1 MPRVRRVRRVRNRTR
16 KRRYCLTFHGSGGV
30 SPNKF
35 ITAEDCA
42 RWQAVITL
50 GNDAEHAGDVTFFI
64 VQTEKG
70 GVRNRV
76 HYQAYVEFK
85 RPVEWSTVKKIFG
98 EEVHIENSQGN
109 AAANIRYCS
118 KVDTRYEDE
127 DICIDGSY
135 GTAKRGGTKLQAAL
149 DIKAGM
155 RMEKFEEKFPA
166 MLLMNRPRIEM
177 AMAHANGARTTEPK
191 IVILTGLTGTGKT
204 QYCVN
209 EYANEYWVNPSKSGS
224 GIWWG
229 SYYGQKVVVMDEF
242 TDSWFQLKFLLRLW
256 QQAPI
261 AAD

>member
-1 MPRVRRVRRVRNRTR
+1 M
-16 KRRYCLTFHGSGGV
+16 L
-30 SPNKF
+30 
-35 ITAEDCA
+35 
-42 RWQAVITL
+42 
-50 GNDAEHAGDVTFFI
+50 
-64 VQTEKG
+64 
-70 GVRNRV
+70 
-76 HYQAYVEFK
+76 
-85 RPVEWSTVKKIFG
+85 
-98 EEVHIENSQGN
+98 
-109 AAANIRYCS
+109 
-118 KVDTRYEDE
+118 TRYEDE

-256 QQAPI
+256 QQAPMAVEPKGGQVPFNSELI
-261 AAD
+261 VVTSNVDPVDWYKNYKGNPLHKDAFQRRIRDFAEIYDCTVIDHCMGYKVYLRTKRTALFVCAPADSFESAGVGDLPYGTYGNGFSN